1 MDFHEVTVSVSEQ
14 ATKIIQRILAMNIST
29 TEKRKQIT
37 KALQAIGVKYHQ
49 NIFNATSLVYGSTMS
64 TAGIALQ
71 TQTAQLAV
79 ILVRNHALG
88 RNITEYIQ
96 TYYDNLT
103 DKAQSESFENAIS
116 MQRSPTLTR
125 TIVGETCNWCVGL
138 AGVHTNPTNDLFARH
153 SSCDCRIEVSGYNTR
168 NGLLKNYVKKGKA

>member
-1 MDFHEVTVSVSEQ
+1 MDFHGVTVSVSEQ
-14 ATKIIQRILAMNIST
+14 TTKIVQRILAMNISP
-29 TEKRKQIT
+29 TEKRKQII

-49 NIFNATSLVYGSTMS
+49 NIFNATSLVYGSTIS
-64 TAGIALQ
+64 TTGVALQ

-88 RNITEYIQ
+88 RNITEYTQ

-103 DKAQSESFENAIS
+103 SKAQSESFENAIS

-125 TIVGETCNWCVGL
+125 IIVGETCDWCVNL
-138 AGVHTNPTNDLFARH
+138 AGVHKEPTPDLFARH
-153 SSCDCRIEVSGYNTR
+153 SSCDCLRIPSGYNTR